1 MRSNRQAKRGNH
13 KQPESL
19 DHDHARALGRTPD
32 REEAWPW
39 LGSAG
44 EGRVQKPG
52 RGSGVISSRS
62 PEHDLGT
69 VNVREPAESQVA
81 RNGSAGE
88 GKVGGVGAAET
99 SDADKTLL
107 EFEMKPSR
115 TMLCTR
121 LSDQPDARMLA
132 LIEEGFQPT
141 KSMASH
147 QRRIRPPRPI
157 NGSGAAGAGSCS
169 EGAQIARFAM
179 PRSQR

>member
-1 MRSNRQAKRGNH
+1 MREHLEERQIAKKRGAW
-13 KQPESL
+13 QG
-19 DHDHARALGRTPD
+19 GR
-32 REEAWPW
+32 RELQE
-39 LGSAG
+39 
-44 EGRVQKPG
+44 PG
-52 RGSGVISSRS
+52 RGSEVISSRS
-62 PEHDLGT
+62 QEHYLGT
-69 VNVREPAESQVA
+69 VSVREPAESQVA
-81 RNGSAGE
+81 RNGSAGA
-88 GKVGGVGAAET
+88 GHVGGVGTAET
-99 SDADKTLL
+99 SDADRTLL

-132 LIEEGFQPT
+132 LIERGFQPT